1 MAGEQSDAI
10 DLTHALHGLA
20 TAVEKNP
27 KDVRRLYEAM
37 TTARAEG
44 VGLIEQVVRLAREP
58 KTQAAARSLKADAN
72 DRANEFADAGD
83 DFEFDWEKALFI
95 TIMIIT
101 L

>member
-1 MAGEQSDAI
+1 MPLQ
-10 DLTHALHGLA
+10 GLA

-27 KDVRRLYEAM
+27 KDFEKLYEAV

-44 VGLIEQVVRLAREP
+44 LGVVEQVVRLARES
-58 KTQAAARSLKADAN
+58 KIQAAARGLKADAN
-72 DRANEFADAGD
+72 DRAHDLAHASD
-83 DFEFDWEKALFI
+83 DYEFDWEKALFI